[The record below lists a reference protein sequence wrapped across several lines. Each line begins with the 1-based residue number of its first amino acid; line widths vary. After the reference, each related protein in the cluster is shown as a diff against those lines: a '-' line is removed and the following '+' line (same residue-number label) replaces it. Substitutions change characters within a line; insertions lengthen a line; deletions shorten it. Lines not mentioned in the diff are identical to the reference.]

1 VAAFD
6 GLSNPGINAG
16 ITIHELLEFLD
27 TLKTTLE
34 ELYLEINFTDYRMSH
49 RMPRLTSLC
58 HFTALRVLDT
68 AARMW
73 ELFLFDEQE
82 IQKKIPLTDRLP
94 ASLERRVF
102 HGTHVYLDPIT
113 PHPEQIKHVINQQAQ
128 KLVNLKSIAIQF
140 LTDEVVETMRES
152 LDGID
157 CGGLDI
163 QLGLQPPGRLTL
175 RPVFQVI
182 PTPVIEWTDE
192 KYTSA

>member
-1 VAAFD
+1 MKILIDACPLLTSLQYVAAFD
-6 GLSNPGINAG
+6 GLSNPVINTG
-16 ITIHELLEFLD
+16 ITIHELLEVLD

-73 ELFLFDEQE
+73 ELFLFVEQE
-82 IQKKIPLTDRLP
+82 
-94 ASLERRVF
+94 
-102 HGTHVYLDPIT
+102 
-113 PHPEQIKHVINQQAQ
+113 
-128 KLVNLKSIAIQF
+128 
-140 LTDEVVETMRES
+140 TDEAVETMRGS

-157 CGGLDI
+157 CEGLDI
-163 QLGLQPPGRLTL
+163 QLGLQSQRRLTL
-175 RPVFQVI
+175 RPVFQAI